1 MKGKIQNDPIL
12 VNRFDFKVV
21 GLIPLTFTE
30 ISGLEDELE
39 LTELPD
45 RTTASTGERKA
56 GTFTAMQPSHHTA
69 EVVAMEA
76 WYKESQDPVSPTYKK
91 PVTITRKGATKKV
104 VRTVLGVFPCKR
116 KDPDLDMADE
126 GTMDQIEWT
135 FSFDD
140 IQPV

>member
-1 MKGKIQNDPIL
+1 MKGKIQPDPIL
-12 VNRFDFKVV
+12 INRYELKVV
-21 GLIPLTFTE
+21 GLIPLIFTE

-45 RTTASTGERKA
+45 RTVASTGERKA
-56 GTFTAMQPSHHTA
+56 GTFTAMQPSHHTS
-69 EVVAMEA
+69 EVLAMEV

-91 PVTITRKGATKKV
+91 PITITRKGSAKSIT
-104 VRTVLGVFPCKR
+104 RTVLGVFPCKR

-140 IQPV
+140 VQPL

>member
-1 MKGKIQNDPIL
+1 MKGKIKPDPVLINKYEL
-12 VNRFDFKVV
+12 RVV
-21 GLIPLTFTE
+21 GMLPLVFTE

-45 RTTASTGERKA
+45 RTVASTGERKP

-69 EVVAMEA
+69 EIVAMEV
-76 WYKESQDPVSPTYKK
+76 WFRESQDPVSPTYKK
-91 PVTITRKGATKKV
+91 PITITRYGSRTKI

-116 KDPDLDMADE
+116 KDPDLDMSDE

-140 IQPV
+140 IVPV